1 MNREAFFA
9 AIRPAF
15 GNRMSAPQVAG
26 MEAIL
31 DACIDAKVTDVHHVA
46 NILGQVRRE
55 TGGYMS
61 PIKETVM
68 PYHKDKN
75 PSDAVV
81 IARLDRAWAQGKLG
95 KVKKPYW
102 RTGEFGRGQIQLTHA
117 ENRAKFGIKN
127 PDDLLKLDVSARVAV
142 VGMRDGVF
150 RGRKLADYD
159 FPAALEAPQKDNPRR
174 IVNGNDGSDAEV
186 AKFHRQFQAALVKA
200 GWSEKAGKSV
210 AVRESAAPV
219 RQRTDQN
226 PIKKPAAPELTVST
240 KGRSH
245 GAVPL
250 ALGLIVGGYA
260 MGFRINP
267 MPRACRLTVWIDCTL
282 PEGAIGRLFGSLF
295 AGYYARWC
303 VSRMISD
310 AALAFPAA
318 SEAAR

>member
-15 GNRMSAPQVAG
+15 GNRLSQPQVAG
-26 MEAIL
+26 MEAII

-75 PSDAVV
+75 PSDAEV
-81 IARLDRAWAQGKLG
+81 IARLDRAWAAGKLG
-95 KVKKPYW
+95 KVKRPYW

-117 ENRAKFGIKN
+117 ENRAKFGIKD
-127 PDDLLKLDVSARVAV
+127 PGDLLKLDVSARVAV

-150 RGRKLADYD
+150 RGHKLADYN
-159 FPAALEAPQKDNPRR
+159 FPAALEAPQKNNPRR

-186 AKFHRQFQAALVKA
+186 AKFHRQFHAALVKA
-200 GWSEKAGKSV
+200 GWSESSTARKA
-210 AVRESAAPV
+210 AAPKPANA
-219 RQRTDQN
+219 RKRTDQGS
-226 PIKKPAAPELTVST
+226 IKRRPEEAIAT

-245 GAVPL
+245 GVIPL
-250 ALGLIVGGYA
+250 LFGAIVGGYA
-260 MGFRINP
+260 TLAAWWNENLQP
-267 MPRACRLTVWIDCTL
+267 VIDWL
-282 PEGAIGRLFGSLF
+282 IF
-295 AGYYARWC
+295 WN
-303 VSRMISD
+303 
-310 AALAFPAA
+310 
-318 SEAAR
+318 

>member
-1 MNREAFFA
+1 MNREALFA

-15 GNRMSAPQVAG
+15 GNRLSAPQVAG
-26 MEAIL
+26 IEAIL
-31 DACIDAKVTDVHHVA
+31 DAAQAAKVTSAHHVA

-75 PSDAVV
+75 PSDAEV
-81 IARLDRAWAQGKLG
+81 IARLDRAWAAGKLG

-117 ENRAKFGIKN
+117 ENRLKFGVKD

-150 RGRKLADYD
+150 RGKKLADYD
-159 FPAALEAPQKDNPRR
+159 FPAALEAPPKNNPRR

-186 AKFHRQFQAALVKA
+186 AKFHRQFYAALVKA
-200 GWSEKAGKSV
+200 GWSEKAQASAAPAKS
-210 AVRESAAPV
+210 APKPKAPPVRESAA
-219 RQRTDQN
+219 RR
-226 PIKKPAAPELTVST
+226 PEDTVST

-245 GAVPL
+245 GAIPL
-250 ALGLIVGGYA
+250 VMGLMVGAYGAVAAWYNDNLA
-260 MGFRINP
+260 P
-267 MPRACRLTVWIDCTL
+267 VIDWL
-282 PEGAIGRLFGSLF
+282 IF
-295 AGYYARWC
+295 WN
-303 VSRMISD
+303 
-310 AALAFPAA
+310 
-318 SEAAR
+318 

>member
-15 GNRMSAPQVAG
+15 GNRLSAPQVAG

-31 DACIDAKVTDVHHVA
+31 DACIAAKVTDVHHVA
-46 NILGQVRRE
+46 NVLGQVRRE

-75 PSDAVV
+75 PSDAEV
-81 IARLDRAWAQGKLG
+81 IARLDRAWAAGKLS

-127 PDDLLKLDVSARVAV
+127 RDDLLKLDVSARVAV

-150 RGRKLADYD
+150 RGHKLADYD
-159 FPAALEAPQKDNPRR
+159 FPAALDAPQKHNPRR

-186 AKFHRQFQAALVKA
+186 AKFHRQFHAALVKA
-200 GWSEKAGKSV
+200 GWTGAAKPRGVTLSGKGVTPLPKPAAAPKS
-210 AVRESAAPV
+210 APQRESAP
-219 RQRTDQN
+219 
-226 PIKKPAAPELTVST
+226 KSST
-240 KGRSH
+240 TPSK
-245 GAVPL
+245 AKD
-250 ALGLIVGGYA
+250 
-260 MGFRINP
+260 RISF
-267 MPRACRLTVWIDCTL
+267 LQ
-282 PEGAIGRLFGSLF
+282 GAIT
-295 AGYYARWC
+295 
-303 VSRMISD
+303 
-310 AALAFPAA
+310 AA
-318 SEAAR
+318 SLAIAAYATSALNKAIEIYHWLTPWN